1 LNLTNA
7 PSKDKATKRFKSSC
21 QKWLE
26 ETERMLQRLEDART
40 EVDPAA
46 LKEHS
51 LKCRKICDEISDKK
65 STLALIDEKYR
76 KLQGDRECR
85 VWRHRNNL
93 QLEMNALGE
102 IQATVFDDPAFCE
115 CKRKFWLFFKN
126 IKRSYSIEVVS

>member
-1 LNLTNA
+1 M
-7 PSKDKATKRFKSSC
+7 
-21 QKWLE
+21 E